1 MRTCENCWCF
11 DNCDRLKSF
20 CKVMVFRVRRIDI
33 SLVDNLAESCRG
45 FIDAEAMKQAAEEQ
59 RPVQPVLF
67 VVKG

>member
-1 MRTCENCWCF
+1 MRTCEKCWCF

-33 SLVDNLAESCRG
+33 SLVDNLAESCQG
-45 FIDAEAMKQAAEEQ
+45 YLDIGTMQQGQEPPA
-59 RPVQPVLF
+59 QPALF